1 MPAPD
6 PDPAPQDSRQP
17 DFQCVDV
24 DSLKLARPRSGGVE
38 HAALWAAEQLG
49 LPDLLRELGLFGHQ
63 PTVTLVDLTNTYFE
77 GEAKLQPKAR
87 RGRSKEK
94 RSDCPLLTLGL
105 VLDGSGFVRRSEVLA
120 GNVAESGTLAGLLKA
135 LEAPPEAVVV
145 MDKGIAT
152 EENIQ

>member
-1 MPAPD
+1 M
-6 PDPAPQDSRQP
+6 
-17 DFQCVDV
+17 
-24 DSLKLARPRSGGVE
+24 
-38 HAALWAAEQLG
+38 
-49 LPDLLRELGLFGHQ
+49 GLFGHQ

-152 EENIQ
+152 EGEHQVVAGAGAGAMWWRAGSAGGSSTRMRQ

>member
-1 MPAPD
+1 M
-6 PDPAPQDSRQP
+6 
-17 DFQCVDV
+17 
-24 DSLKLARPRSGGVE
+24 
-38 HAALWAAEQLG
+38 
-49 LPDLLRELGLFGHQ
+49 
-63 PTVTLVDLTNTYFE
+63 DLTNTYFE

-145 MDKGIAT
+145 WTKASQPRRTSSGCRRRAGAMWWRAGSASGSST
-152 EENIQ
+152 RLRQ